1 MDEAEALL
9 DARHAR
15 ADLLRQDQRIVD
27 ALDLA
32 EADVAGA
39 AVAALVGLA
48 EVLDQRLVPALER
61 AGVALHLAQV
71 GDVGF
76 AQLARQLHDP
86 APLQE
91 VGGRVEQQALG
102 GEAVAAGAAGL
113 LLVVLERLGR
123 AGVHDEAHVGSIDAH
138 AEGDGGD
145 DDVGALVDEG
155 VLVAGALVVGQP
167 GVIRRPP
174 CGRRRRAPRRS
185 GRRPCARCSRRCPL
199 RRDARSS
206 TASSCCSRD
215 EARPHAVD
223 QVRPIEAADEHE
235 RVAQPEL
242 RGRCPRARASS
253 RSR

>member
-1 MDEAEALL
+1 MLSASWPFCAICGVDLPSRTAATWTEAEALL

-48 EVLDQRLVPALER
+48 EVLDQRLVPALEG

-123 AGVHDEAHVGSIDAH
+123 AGVHDEAHVRSIDAH

-145 DDVGALVDEG
+145 DDVGALVDER
-155 VLVAGALVVGQP
+155 VLVAGRARRP
-167 GVIRRPP
+167 TARRDTRPP
-174 CGRRRRAPRRS
+174 CGRRRPAPPRS
-185 GRRPCARCSRRCPL
+185 GRRPCARCSRRCRP
-199 RRDARSS
+199 RRDALLS

-215 EARPHAVD
+215 R
-223 QVRPIEAADEHE
+223 
-235 RVAQPEL
+235 
-242 RGRCPRARASS
+242 RGRTR
-253 RSR
+253 